1 MSLPIGEPVEIIED
15 IPQLRRREKDGDRV
29 RLRTPD
35 PRADAAV
42 LYPPT
47 HGSPEAESV
56 WTYMGYGPF
65 PDPGAMADWI
75 TGATRSEDPL
85 WRTVADRDDRAVGMA
100 ALMNADPVHRRLEL
114 GHIWYIPEV
123 HRAGVS
129 TEAAYLMLEE
139 SFDHYRCR
147 RVEWKC
153 DSLNAPSRHAALR
166 LGFGFEGIFRNH
178 MIVKGRNRDTAWYAI
193 TDEEWP
199 RVRETLRKWL
209 DHPDPKP
216 SLSEMMG
223 RRGDG

>member
-1 MSLPIGEPVEIIED
+1 MSRPLGEPVETVEEV
-15 IPQLRRREKDGDRV
+15 PLLRRRDLDGDLI

-35 PRADAAV
+35 PRTDAAV
-42 LYPPT
+42 LYPAT

-75 TGATRSEDPL
+75 TGATRSEDPM
-85 WRTVADRDDRAVGMA
+85 WYTVAGPNDRAVGMA
-100 ALMNADPVHRRLEL
+100 AMMAADPAHRRLEL
-114 GHIWYIPEV
+114 GHIWYVPQV
-123 HRAGVS
+123 HHTGVN
-129 TEAAYLMLEE
+129 TEAALLMLEE
-139 SFDHYRCR
+139 AFDHYRCR

-178 MIVKGRNRDTAWYAI
+178 MIVKGHNRDTAWYAM
-193 TDEEWP
+193 TDNEWAL
-199 RVRETLRKWL
+199 VKKVLREWL

-216 SLSEMMG
+216 SLSAMMG
-223 RRGDG
+223 RRVDG